1 MEIRQPY
8 PPGAPHDRGPG
19 YERRDANV
27 RGLLQFAF
35 WMAMVLVVTLVGM
48 KYTFDHFKKVQPLG
62 ATTSPMVSETERTL
76 PPKPRLQVQPHLE
89 LAEFCAAQEQSV
101 EQLLLDQS
109 AGGYRPHSG
118 GSRDGSDPPARF
130 AHAPGKRGSR
140 WHAAGRRG
148 AANYRRR
155 NGHSRTVRLSGR
167 ASGDSAAHGAERVSS
182 SETGKQRNEKRDE
195 RSSDDR
201 SR

>member
-101 EQLLLDQS
+101 DSYSWINQQADIVHIPVDRAMDLILQRGLPTRPASEAPGGTLPAVAAPPII
-109 AGGYRPHSG
+109 AGGMDIQGPCGYLGEHPVTAQPMG
-118 GSRDGSDPPARF
+118 
-130 AHAPGKRGSR
+130 
-140 WHAAGRRG
+140 
-148 AANYRRR
+148 
-155 NGHSRTVRLSGR
+155 
-167 ASGDSAAHGAERVSS
+167 
-182 SETGKQRNEKRDE
+182 RNE
-195 RSSDDR
+195 
-201 SR
+201 